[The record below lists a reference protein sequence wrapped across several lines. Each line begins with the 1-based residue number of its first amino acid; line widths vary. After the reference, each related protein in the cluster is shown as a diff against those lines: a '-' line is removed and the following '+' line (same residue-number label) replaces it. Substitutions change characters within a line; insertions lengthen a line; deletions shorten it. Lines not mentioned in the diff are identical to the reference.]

1 MSSKKKPVR
10 QLVEGIGLVAT
21 PFDFPVDV
29 CRVLHNQAD
38 IMAVGAE
45 APGDLA
51 FDSTVETA
59 MARPR
64 CGMASDR
71 RRQQDGAVTVPVFRI
86 DRYDVGLGNVGGA
99 MREVGASS
107 EPMS

>member
-45 APGDLA
+45 APGDSA
-51 FDSTVETA
+51 FDSTVEPQWLDLDAEWRATGVA
-59 MARPR
+59 SKMA
-64 CGMASDR
+64 
-71 RRQQDGAVTVPVFRI
+71 
-86 DRYDVGLGNVGGA
+86 L
-99 MREVGASS
+99 
-107 EPMS
+107 